1 MMNFLQ
7 TTLANLGH
15 GKVGKACNV
24 SRQAV
29 KQWSWH
35 EKLPDTEYLI
45 PGHPRRTDY
54 ASIIAKMA
62 KCKRSE
68 LL

>member
-1 MMNFLQ
+1 MNFLQ
-7 TTLANLGH
+7 TTLNNLGH
-15 GKVGKACNV
+15 GQIGKACGV

-29 KQWSWH
+29 KQWWWSG
-35 EKLPDTEYLI
+35 KLPDTEWLD
-45 PGHPRRTDY
+45 PKHPRRTDY